1 MTPAPN
7 AQSYHD
13 DFIDHGR
20 YLRAWSPC
28 TVRPYRQGLRAL
40 TDTPLTKA
48 GLTAWMV
55 ALRERGLTRGGI
67 NMYVRTGYSPISHTR
82 GI

>member
-1 MTPAPN
+1 MTTSSTTAATCARGVLAP
-7 AQSYHD
+7 
-13 DFIDHGR
+13 FGR
-20 YLRAWSPC
+20 IGKGFGRVA
-28 TVRPYRQGLRAL
+28 
-40 TDTPLTKA
+40 DTPLTKA

-67 NMYVRTGYSPISHTR
+67 NVYVRTGYSPISHTR

>member
-20 YLRAWSPC
+20 YLRAWSPSPFGRIGKGFGR
-28 TVRPYRQGLRAL
+28 VA
-40 TDTPLTKA
+40 DTPLTKA

-55 ALRERGLTRGGI
+55 ALCERGLTRGGI